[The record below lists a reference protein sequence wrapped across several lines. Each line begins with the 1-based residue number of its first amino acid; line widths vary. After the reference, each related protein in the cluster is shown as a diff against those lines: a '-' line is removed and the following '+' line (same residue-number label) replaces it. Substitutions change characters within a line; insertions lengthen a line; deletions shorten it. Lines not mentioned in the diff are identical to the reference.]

1 MMRAD
6 RVDGRRGHRRFLVA
20 GPLSAAIAEARS
32 NGWAYCNM
40 TLDEVHDAA
49 KGQAL
54 ECVPTRRGAD
64 PIGLLKPVGCAG
76 AHRFSLSA
84 RYGLGGLPLHT
95 DGAHL
100 RNSPDLVLLEADA
113 CASTEPTLLYRLE
126 LGTMSAR
133 TRDRFAHGVFTVGS
147 GRSSF
152 YAHAMNVAGDIRFD
166 PGCMRPIDA
175 SARYVV
181 GFIEGAL
188 ASAKEHH
195 WAQQPRVLV
204 IDNRRTLHGRRAV
217 HPGTGRTLRRLML
230 RGLAL

>member
-6 RVDGRRGHRRFLVA
+6 PVDGRRGYRRSLVA
-20 GPLSAAIAEARS
+20 GALPAAIAEARS
-32 NGWAYCNM
+32 NGWACCEM
-40 TLDEVHDAA
+40 TLDEVHNAIM
-49 KGQAL
+49 GEAL

-64 PIGLLKPVGCAG
+64 PIGILKPVDCAG

-100 RNSPDLVLLEADA
+100 TTAPDLVLIEADT

-126 LGTMSAR
+126 LGAMSTR
-133 TRDRFAHGVFTVGS
+133 TRDRFAQGVFTVGS

-152 YAHAMNVAGDIRFD
+152 YAHSMDVARNVRFD

-175 SARYVV
+175 GARYVV
-181 GFIEGAL
+181 DFFEDAI
-188 ASAKEHH
+188 ASAKEHD
-195 WAQQPRVLV
+195 WTQEPRVLV
-204 IDNRRTLHGRRAV
+204 IDNRLTLHGRRAV
-217 HPGTGRTLRRLML
+217 QPGTDRTLRRLML
-230 RGLAL
+230 RGSAL